1 MERRR
6 TMEDSLPF
14 AGSVQ
19 ISLVRLA
26 GDGDLG
32 IFVVLLV
39 RLLVRRVIGRSGG
52 CDGQNCGDDEL

>member
-1 MERRR
+1 
-6 TMEDSLPF
+6 MEDSLPF

-19 ISLVRLA
+19 ISLVRSA

-39 RLLVRRVIGRSGG
+39 RLLVRRVTGRSGG